1 MGLKENIV
9 HEALRLFS
17 LQGFQNTSIDDI
29 LTRTNSSKGGLYNHF
44 KSKDDLFQAVLSE
57 ARKIWRR
64 RVLDGL
70 DGLDRP
76 LDQVRRILV
85 NYRDRYLMD
94 SENIPGGCVFVTLS
108 VELDDQRPDLAA
120 AVDEGFTRFKAM
132 LKRLLDQARATG
144 ELKAEADPDSLSEM
158 LFAGMLGASVLFGM
172 NKSPRVLKRAID
184 PLLGYLD
191 GLSA

>member
-17 LQGFQNTSIDDI
+17 LQGFLNTSIDDI

-57 ARKIWRR
+57 ARKMWRH
-64 RVLDGL
+64 RVLAGL

-120 AVDEGFTRFKAM
+120 AVNEGFTRFKAM
-132 LKRLLDQARATG
+132 LRRLLDQARQAG
-144 ELKAEADPDSLSEM
+144 ELKAEADAGSLSEM

-172 NKSPRVLKRAID
+172 NKSARDLKRAID
-184 PLLGYLD
+184 PLLNYLD
-191 GLSA
+191 DLSA

>member
-17 LQGFQNTSIDDI
+17 LQGFLNTSIDDI

-64 RVLDGL
+64 RVLAGL

-76 LDQVRRILV
+76 LDRVRRILV

-94 SENIPGGCVFVTLS
+94 SENIPGGCLFVTLS
-108 VELDDQRPDLAA
+108 VELDDQRPELAA
-120 AVDEGFTRFKAM
+120 AVNEGFARFKAM
-132 LKRLLDQARATG
+132 LNRFLDQARAAG
-144 ELKAEADPDSLSEM
+144 ELKAEADPGSLSEM

-172 NKSPRVLKRAID
+172 NKSPQVLKRAID